1 MTRKEFVTKAVEILS
16 EHYSPG
22 ESKALAVR
30 ILTHFLGLSDYEY
43 SVDPGVTVP
52 RSGLKPLEKA
62 LEELAIYRPVQ
73 YVIGKESFAGHE
85 FNVCE
90 DVLIP
95 RPETEQLCRIAE
107 KMIRAKGNP
116 TTRILDACTGS
127 GCIAYTL
134 AALFPKA
141 EILGCDISDRAL
153 EIAQG
158 QQVYINGQKT
168 IPLPQ
173 KPIFFKADILE
184 EPSAAGIYLEDMD
197 FIFSNPPY
205 VMESEKDT
213 MDENVL
219 GFEPHLALF
228 VPDND
233 PLRFY
238 RALGKWAME
247 LLVSSGEAL
256 FEINEFLAKETAELF
271 ESMGFSDV
279 EIIEDFRDKKRFVHF
294 TKW

>member
-43 SVDPGVTVP
+43 SVDPGVIVP
-52 RSGLKPLEKA
+52 RSELKPLEKA

-73 YVIGKESFAGHE
+73 YVIGKENFAGHE

-141 EILGCDISDRAL
+141 QIYGCDISDRAL

-158 QQVYINGQKT
+158 QQVY
-168 IPLPQ
+168 
-173 KPIFFKADILE
+173 
-184 EPSAAGIYLEDMD
+184 
-197 FIFSNPPY
+197 
-205 VMESEKDT
+205 V
-213 MDENVL
+213 
-219 GFEPHLALF
+219 
-228 VPDND
+228 
-233 PLRFY
+233 
-238 RALGKWAME
+238 
-247 LLVSSGEAL
+247 
-256 FEINEFLAKETAELF
+256 NE
-271 ESMGFSDV
+271 
-279 EIIEDFRDKKRFVHF
+279 
-294 TKW
+294 